1 METSILIVDDEE
13 VVLNGLRDALSMK
26 SAYRVLTAA
35 SGARAL
41 DILSSEEIDLII
53 VDINM
58 PEIDGKRIL
67 DAVKEIE
74 PDTPVIIFTGVHID
88 EVETLAAEWGADDY
102 LTKPIDPEHLLRTIR
117 KVLGQTA

>member
-1 METSILIVDDEE
+1 MKTSILIVDDEE
-13 VVLNGLRDALSMK
+13 YILTGLRDNLASK
-26 SAYRVLTAA
+26 TSYRVVTAS

-67 DAVKEIE
+67 EAVKEIE
-74 PDTPVIIFTGVHID
+74 PDTPVIIITGVHVD
-88 EVETLAAEWGADDY
+88 EVETLASEWGADDY
-102 LTKPIDPEHLLRTIR
+102 LTKPIEIDHLLATIR
-117 KVLGQTA
+117 KVLGESA